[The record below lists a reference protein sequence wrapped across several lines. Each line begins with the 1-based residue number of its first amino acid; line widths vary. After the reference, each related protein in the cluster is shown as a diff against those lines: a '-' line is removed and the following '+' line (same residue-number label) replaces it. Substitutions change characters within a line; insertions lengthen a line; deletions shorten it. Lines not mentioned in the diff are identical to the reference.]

1 MSLTPSEQ
9 MANFASAIASE
20 CKAIH
25 ALINAAKEIKDSA
38 TGTGT
43 TWSSSKISSELTAA
57 KNEVKND
64 LLGGAGAAYDT
75 LKELRDL
82 IASNASS
89 IEALEALAAGHVR
102 FNAAQTL
109 TDTEKAQAR
118 SNIGAAAQS
127 SLSSVDSRL
136 SIAESGL
143 ASVTTTANSTKST
156 VESLSTTVGTKA
168 NASEVVKLS
177 GSQTIAGTKTF
188 SSTIEGSI
196 SGNAATADSATKATQ
211 DASGNVIT
219 STYLTKTDASATY
232 LGKTAK
238 ASSAT
243 TADSATK
250 ATQDASGNVI
260 TSTYLTKT
268 DASTTYLGKTAKASS
283 AATADSATKAIQDG
297 NGDIITD
304 TYLTKADASTTYLG
318 KTAKASSAATAD
330 SATKATQDASGNVIT
345 STYAT
350 KASLASV
357 ATSGKYSDL
366 SGVPTALKNPTA
378 LTLQNSAG
386 TSIGSYD
393 GSTATTV
400 KLTSS
405 TVGLGNVT
413 NESKATMLA
422 SAALT
427 GTPTAP
433 TATAGTN
440 TTQVATTAFVTTAV
454 ANKTSVSGNAGTAT
468 KLATAKTI
476 ALSGDVSGS
485 ADFDG
490 SEGITITATVADD
503 SHNHVIGNVDGL
515 QTALNAK
522 APSASPTLTGTPK
535 APTATAGTN
544 TTQIATTAFV
554 TAAVSTAESSA
565 KSYIDTKVAN
575 LVNSAPETL
584 DTLGELATALSE
596 NIDVTSALN
605 SAIGTKAN
613 SSEVVKL
620 SGDQTIAGTKTFSST
635 ISGSISGNAA
645 TATKATQDGSGNVI
659 TSTYLTKTSAS
670 NTYLGKTAKAASAT
684 SADSATKATQDGS
697 GNVITSTY
705 APLASPTFTGTPKVP
720 TATAGTNTTQ
730 IATTAFV
737 MNAISGIS
745 SSLGS
750 LPQVGDIK
758 LFHGTLGGSDGRRP
772 VDGVTGMVDEAWE
785 LCDGTNGTPDMRGQ
799 LAYGAGGTLDVGATY
814 GASATSVDKAGF
826 DYALGTRSEQTTT
839 TVLTSP
845 PQGVGL
851 YYLKKTS

>member
-1 MSLTPSEQ
+1 MNQTPSEQ
-9 MANFASAIASE
+9 MATFATAVANE
-20 CKAIH
+20 CKATR
-25 ALINAAKEIKDSA
+25 AVAESAKEISDSV
-38 TGTGT
+38 TGTGS

-57 KNEVKND
+57 KNSVKN
-64 LLGGAGAAYDT
+64 
-75 LKELRDL
+75 ELSDR
-82 IASNASS
+82 ISTNANAIDS
-89 IEALEALAAGHVR
+89 LEATTAGKVS
-102 FNAAQTL
+102 FDAAQNL
-109 TDTEKAQAR
+109 TASQKTQAR
-118 SNIGAAAQS
+118 SNIGAASQS
-127 SLSSVDSRL
+127 EQEAIDSRL
-136 SIAESGL
+136 STAESNL
-143 ASVTTTANSTKST
+143 TSVTVLANSTKSD
-156 VESLSTTVGTKA
+156 VASLSATVGTKA
-168 NASEVVKLS
+168 NDSSVVKLD
-177 GSQTIAGTKTF
+177 GNQTIAGTKTF
-188 SSTIEGSI
+188 SATIVGSI
-196 SGNAATADSATKATQ
+196 SGNAVTADSATKAIQ
-211 DASGNVIT
+211 DGNGAIIT
-219 STYLTKTDASATY
+219 DTYLTKTDASKTY

-260 TSTYLTKT
+260 TSTY
-268 DASTTYLGKTAKASS
+268 
-283 AATADSATKAIQDG
+283 
-297 NGDIITD
+297 
-304 TYLTKADASTTYLG
+304 
-318 KTAKASSAATAD
+318 
-330 SATKATQDASGNVIT
+330 
-345 STYAT
+345 AT

-357 ATSGKYSDL
+357 ATSGEYSDL

-386 TSIGSYD
+386 TSIGTYD

-400 KLTSS
+400 KLTAS

-413 NESKATMLA
+413 NESKATMFT

-490 SEGITITATVADD
+490 SESITITATVADD
-503 SHNHVIGNVDGL
+503 SHNHIIGNVDGL

-522 APSASPTLTGTPK
+522 APLASPKLTGTPK

-554 TAAVSTAESSA
+554 TTAVSTAESSA
-565 KSYIDTKVAN
+565 KSYTDTKVAN

-596 NIDVTSALN
+596 NVEVTTALN
-605 SAIGTKAN
+605 TAIGSKAN
-613 SSEVVKL
+613 NSEVVKL
-620 SGDQTIAGTKTFSST
+620 SGNQTIAGTKTFSST

-659 TSTYLTKTSAS
+659 TSTY
-670 NTYLGKTAKAASAT
+670 
-684 SADSATKATQDGS
+684 
-697 GNVITSTY
+697 
-705 APLASPTFTGTPKVP
+705 APLASPTFTGTPKAP
-720 TATAGTNTTQ
+720 TAAAGTNTTQ

-737 MNAISGIS
+737 TNAVTGIT

-772 VDGVTGMVDEAWE
+772 VDGITGLVDEAWE

-799 LAYGAGGTLDVGATY
+799 LAYGAGGTLAVGAAH
-814 GASATSVDKAGF
+814 GAPATSVDKAGF
-826 DYALGTRSEQTTT
+826 DYALGSRSGQPTT
-839 TVLTSP
+839 TVLTST

>member
-20 CKAIH
+20 CKAIR

-196 SGNAATADSATKATQ
+196 SGNASTADSATKATQ

-219 STYLTKTDASATY
+219 STYLTKTDAS
-232 LGKTAK
+232 
-238 ASSAT
+238 S
-243 TADSATK
+243 
-250 ATQDASGNVI
+250 
-260 TSTYLTKT
+260 
-268 DASTTYLGKTAKASS
+268 
-283 AATADSATKAIQDG
+283 
-297 NGDIITD
+297 
-304 TYLTKADASTTYLG
+304 TYLG

-366 SGVPTALKNPTA
+366 SGVPTALKNPTS

-393 GSTATTV
+393 GSTATTI

-433 TATAGTN
+433 TATAGTS

-468 KLATAKTI
+468 KLASAKTI

-490 SEGITITATVADD
+490 SEDITITATVADD
-503 SHNHVIGNVDGL
+503 SHNHVISNVDGL
-515 QTALNAK
+515 QTALDAK
-522 APSASPTLTGTPK
+522 APLASPTLTGTPK
-535 APTATAGTN
+535 APTATT
-544 TTQIATTAFV
+544 
-554 TAAVSTAESSA
+554 
-565 KSYIDTKVAN
+565 
-575 LVNSAPETL
+575 
-584 DTLGELATALSE
+584 
-596 NIDVTSALN
+596 
-605 SAIGTKAN
+605 
-613 SSEVVKL
+613 
-620 SGDQTIAGTKTFSST
+620 
-635 ISGSISGNAA
+635 GS
-645 TATKATQDGSGNVI
+645 
-659 TSTYLTKTSAS
+659 
-670 NTYLGKTAKAASAT
+670 
-684 SADSATKATQDGS
+684 
-697 GNVITSTY
+697 
-705 APLASPTFTGTPKVP
+705 
-720 TATAGTNTTQ
+720 NTTQ

-737 MNAISGIS
+737 MNAISEIS

-772 VDGVTGMVDEAWE
+772 VHGVTGKADEAWE

-799 LAYGAGGTLDVGATY
+799 LAYGAGGALDVGATY

>member
-1 MSLTPSEQ
+1 MNQTPSEQ
-9 MANFASAIASE
+9 MATFATAVANE
-20 CKAIH
+20 CKATR
-25 ALINAAKEIKDSA
+25 AVAESAKEISDSV
-38 TGTGT
+38 TGTGS

-57 KNEVKND
+57 KNSVKN
-64 LLGGAGAAYDT
+64 
-75 LKELRDL
+75 ELSDR
-82 IASNASS
+82 ISTNANAIDS
-89 IEALEALAAGHVR
+89 LEATTAGKVS
-102 FNAAQTL
+102 FDTAQNL
-109 TDTEKAQAR
+109 TESQKTQAR
-118 SNIGAAAQS
+118 TNIGAASQAEQES
-127 SLSSVDSRL
+127 IDSRL
-136 SIAESGL
+136 SIAESNL
-143 ASVTTTANSTKST
+143 TSVTDIANNTKSD
-156 VESLSTTVGTKA
+156 VASLSATVGTKA
-168 NASEVVKLS
+168 NDSSVVKLD
-177 GSQTIAGTKTF
+177 GNQTIAGTKTF
-188 SSTIEGSI
+188 SATIVGSI
-196 SGNAATADSATKATQ
+196 SGNAVTADSATKAIQ
-211 DASGNVIT
+211 DGNGAIIT
-219 STYLTKTDASATY
+219 DTYLTKTDASKTY

-260 TSTYLTKT
+260 TSTY
-268 DASTTYLGKTAKASS
+268 
-283 AATADSATKAIQDG
+283 
-297 NGDIITD
+297 
-304 TYLTKADASTTYLG
+304 
-318 KTAKASSAATAD
+318 
-330 SATKATQDASGNVIT
+330 
-345 STYAT
+345 AT

-357 ATSGKYSDL
+357 ATSGEYSDL

-386 TSIGSYD
+386 TSIGTYD

-400 KLTSS
+400 KLTAS

-413 NESKATMLA
+413 NESKATMFT

-490 SEGITITATVADD
+490 SESITITATVADD

-522 APSASPTLTGTPK
+522 APLASPTLTGTPK

-554 TAAVSTAESSA
+554 TTAVSTAESSA
-565 KSYIDTKVAN
+565 KSYTDTKVAN

-596 NIDVTSALN
+596 NVEVTTALN
-605 SAIGTKAN
+605 TAIGSKAN
-613 SSEVVKL
+613 NSEVVKL
-620 SGDQTIAGTKTFSST
+620 SGNQTIAGTKTFSST

-659 TSTYLTKTSAS
+659 TSTY
-670 NTYLGKTAKAASAT
+670 
-684 SADSATKATQDGS
+684 
-697 GNVITSTY
+697 
-705 APLASPTFTGTPKVP
+705 APLASPTFTGTPKAP
-720 TATAGTNTTQ
+720 TAAAGTNTTQ

-737 MNAISGIS
+737 TNAVTGIT

-772 VDGVTGMVDEAWE
+772 VDGITGLVDEAWE

-799 LAYGAGGTLDVGATY
+799 LAYGAGGTLAVGAAH
-814 GASATSVDKAGF
+814 GAPATSVDKAGF
-826 DYALGTRSEQTTT
+826 DYALGSRSGQPTT
-839 TVLTSP
+839 TVLTST

>member
-1 MSLTPSEQ
+1 MNQTPSEQ
-9 MANFASAIASE
+9 MATFATAVANE
-20 CKAIH
+20 CKATR
-25 ALINAAKEIKDSA
+25 AVAESAKEISDSV
-38 TGTGT
+38 TGTGS

-57 KNEVKND
+57 KNSVKN
-64 LLGGAGAAYDT
+64 
-75 LKELRDL
+75 ELSDR
-82 IASNASS
+82 ISTNANA
-89 IEALEALAAGHVR
+89 IESLEATTAGKVS
-102 FNAAQTL
+102 FDAAQNL
-109 TDTEKAQAR
+109 TASQKTQAR
-118 SNIGAAAQS
+118 SNIGAASQS
-127 SLSSVDSRL
+127 EQEAIDSRL
-136 SIAESGL
+136 STAESNL
-143 ASVTTTANSTKST
+143 SSVTVLANSTKSD
-156 VESLSTTVGTKA
+156 VASLSATVGTKA
-168 NASEVVKLS
+168 NDSSVVKLD
-177 GSQTIAGTKTF
+177 GNQTIAGTKTF
-188 SSTIEGSI
+188 SSTIVGSI
-196 SGNAATADSATKATQ
+196 SGNAVTADSATKAIQ
-211 DASGNVIT
+211 DGNGAIIT
-219 STYLTKTDASATY
+219 DTYLTKTDASKTY

-260 TSTYLTKT
+260 TSTY
-268 DASTTYLGKTAKASS
+268 
-283 AATADSATKAIQDG
+283 
-297 NGDIITD
+297 
-304 TYLTKADASTTYLG
+304 
-318 KTAKASSAATAD
+318 
-330 SATKATQDASGNVIT
+330 
-345 STYAT
+345 AT

-357 ATSGKYSDL
+357 ATSGEYSDL
-366 SGVPTALKNPTA
+366 SGVPTALKNPKA

-386 TSIGSYD
+386 TSIVSYD

-413 NESKATMLA
+413 NESKATMFT
-422 SAALT
+422 SAAFT

-490 SEGITITATVADD
+490 SESITITATVADD

-522 APSASPTLTGTPK
+522 APLASPTLTGTPK

-554 TAAVSTAESSA
+554 TTAVSTAESSA
-565 KSYIDTKVAN
+565 KSYTDTKVAN

-596 NIDVTSALN
+596 NVEVTTALN
-605 SAIGTKAN
+605 TAIGSKAN
-613 SSEVVKL
+613 TNEVVKL
-620 SGDQTIAGTKTFSST
+620 SGDQTIAGTKTFSSP

-645 TATKATQDGSGNVI
+645 TATKATQ
-659 TSTYLTKTSAS
+659 A
-670 NTYLGKTAKAASAT
+670 
-684 SADSATKATQDGS
+684 GS

-705 APLASPTFTGTPKVP
+705 APLASPTFTGTPKAP
-720 TATAGTNTTQ
+720 TAAAGTNTTQ

-737 MNAISGIS
+737 TNAVTGIT

-772 VDGVTGMVDEAWE
+772 VDGITGLVDEAWE

-799 LAYGAGGTLDVGATY
+799 LAYGAGGTLAVGAAH
-814 GASATSVDKAGF
+814 GAPATSVDKAGF
-826 DYALGTRSEQTTT
+826 DYALGSRSGQPTT
-839 TVLTSP
+839 TVLTST

>member
-1 MSLTPSEQ
+1 MNQTPSEQ
-9 MANFASAIASE
+9 MATFATAVANE
-20 CKAIH
+20 CKATR
-25 ALINAAKEIKDSA
+25 AVAESAKEISDSV
-38 TGTGT
+38 TGTGS

-57 KNEVKND
+57 KNSVKN
-64 LLGGAGAAYDT
+64 
-75 LKELRDL
+75 ELSDR
-82 IASNASS
+82 ISTNANA
-89 IEALEALAAGHVR
+89 IESLEATTAGKVS
-102 FNAAQTL
+102 FDAAQNL
-109 TDTEKAQAR
+109 TDAQKTQAR
-118 SNIGAAAQS
+118 SNIGAASQSAQES
-127 SLSSVDSRL
+127 IDSRL
-136 SIAESGL
+136 STAESNL
-143 ASVTTTANSTKST
+143 TSVTTIANSTKSE
-156 VESLSTTVGTKA
+156 VASLSATVGTKA
-168 NASEVVKLS
+168 NDNSVVKLD
-177 GSQTIAGTKTF
+177 GNQTIAGTKTF
-188 SSTIEGSI
+188 SSTIVGSI
-196 SGNAATADSATKATQ
+196 SGNAVTADSATKAIQ
-211 DASGNVIT
+211 DGNGGIIT
-219 STYLTKTDASATY
+219 DTYLTKTDASKTY

-260 TSTYLTKT
+260 TSTY
-268 DASTTYLGKTAKASS
+268 
-283 AATADSATKAIQDG
+283 
-297 NGDIITD
+297 
-304 TYLTKADASTTYLG
+304 
-318 KTAKASSAATAD
+318 
-330 SATKATQDASGNVIT
+330 
-345 STYAT
+345 AT

-357 ATSGKYSDL
+357 ATSGEYSDL

-393 GSTATTV
+393 GSTATTI
-400 KLTSS
+400 KLTAS

-413 NESKATMLA
+413 NESKATMFT

-503 SHNHVIGNVDGL
+503 SHNHIIGNVDGL

-522 APSASPTLTGTPK
+522 APLASPTLTGTPK

-554 TAAVSTAESSA
+554 TTAVSTAESSA
-565 KSYIDTKVAN
+565 KSYTDTKVAN

-596 NIDVTSALN
+596 NVEVTTALN
-605 SAIGTKAN
+605 TAIGSKAN
-613 SSEVVKL
+613 ANEVVKL
-620 SGDQTIAGTKTFSST
+620 SGDQTIEGTKTFSST

-645 TATKATQDGSGNVI
+645 TATKATQDASGNVI

-684 SADSATKATQDGS
+684 SADSATKATKDGD

-705 APLASPTFTGTPKVP
+705 ATLASPTFTGTPKAP
-720 TATAGTNTTQ
+720 TAAAGTNTTQ

-737 MNAISGIS
+737 TNAVTGIT

-772 VDGVTGMVDEAWE
+772 VDGITGLVDEAWE

-799 LAYGAGGTLDVGATY
+799 LAYGAGGTLAVGAAH
-814 GASATSVDKAGF
+814 GAPATSVDKAGF
-826 DYALGTRSEQTTT
+826 DYALGSRSGQPTTS
-839 TVLTSP
+839 VLTNP
-845 PQGVGL
+845 PQGIGL

>member
-1 MSLTPSEQ
+1 MTLTPSEQ

-20 CKAIH
+20 CKEIR

-75 LKELRDL
+75 LKELSDL

-102 FNAAQTL
+102 FNAAQSL
-109 TDTEKAQAR
+109 TDAQKAQAR
-118 SNIGAAAQS
+118 ANIGAASQSAQDA
-127 SLSSVDSRL
+127 LDSRL
-136 SIAESGL
+136 GIAESSL
-143 ASVTTTANSTKST
+143 TEVSSTANNTKTAVDELSAT
-156 VESLSTTVGTKA
+156 VSTKA
-168 NASEVVKLS
+168 NDNAVVKLS
-177 GSQTIAGTKTF
+177 GNQTIAGTKTF
-188 SSTIEGSI
+188 SSVIAGSI

-219 STYLTKTDASATY
+219 STYLTKTDASKTY

-260 TSTYLTKT
+260 TSTY
-268 DASTTYLGKTAKASS
+268 
-283 AATADSATKAIQDG
+283 
-297 NGDIITD
+297 
-304 TYLTKADASTTYLG
+304 
-318 KTAKASSAATAD
+318 
-330 SATKATQDASGNVIT
+330 
-345 STYAT
+345 AT

-357 ATSGKYSDL
+357 ATSGEYSDL

-400 KLTSS
+400 KLTAS

-522 APSASPTLTGTPK
+522 APLASPTFTGTPK
-535 APTATAGTN
+535 APTAAAGTN
-544 TTQIATTAFV
+544 TTQVATTAFV
-554 TAAVSTAESSA
+554 TTA
-565 KSYIDTKVAN
+565 VAN
-575 LVNSAPETL
+575 
-584 DTLGELATALSE
+584 
-596 NIDVTSALN
+596 
-605 SAIGTKAN
+605 
-613 SSEVVKL
+613 
-620 SGDQTIAGTKTFSST
+620 
-635 ISGSISGNAA
+635 
-645 TATKATQDGSGNVI
+645 
-659 TSTYLTKTSAS
+659 KTSVA
-670 NTYLGKTAKAASAT
+670 
-684 SADSATKATQDGS
+684 SATKATQDGS

-705 APLASPTFTGTPKVP
+705 ATKTELTNGLSDKAN
-720 TATAGTNTTQ
+720 TATTLAGYGITNAYTKSQTDSNFIGWDRGALDVDTLYNTGLYMVASGKNVPSGSNYGVVLTMPYQQMQGNTKTDFGAQ
-730 IATTAFV
+730 IFLPNGDDNTHPNSMFFRTSLGESWNSWQEAATTAWVRTFV
-737 MNAISGIS
+737 SNALSGVS
-745 SSLGS
+745 GASVS
-750 LPQVGDIK
+750 QVGDIK
-758 LFHGTLGGSDGRRP
+758 LFHGSLGGSDGRRP
-772 VDGVTGMVDEAWE
+772 VDGITGLADESWE

-799 LAYGAGGTLDVGATY
+799 LAYGAGGTLAVGAAH
-814 GASATSVDKAGF
+814 GAPATSVDKAGF
-826 DYALGTRSEQTTT
+826 DYALGSRSGKPTT
-839 TVLTSP
+839 TVLTST